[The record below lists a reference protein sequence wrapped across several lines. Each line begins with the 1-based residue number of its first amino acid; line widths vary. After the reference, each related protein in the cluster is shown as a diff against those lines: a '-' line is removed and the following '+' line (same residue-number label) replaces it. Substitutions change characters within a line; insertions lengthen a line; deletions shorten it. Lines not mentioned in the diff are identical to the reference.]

1 MISTKSMTS
10 QTMEKRQF
18 SQQNYSL
25 NYRMDS
31 IQIYE
36 QNETKQQLQKQLQ
49 KKNKNWFLSKLIITV
64 H

>member
-1 MISTKSMTS
+1 
-10 QTMEKRQF
+10 MEKRQF